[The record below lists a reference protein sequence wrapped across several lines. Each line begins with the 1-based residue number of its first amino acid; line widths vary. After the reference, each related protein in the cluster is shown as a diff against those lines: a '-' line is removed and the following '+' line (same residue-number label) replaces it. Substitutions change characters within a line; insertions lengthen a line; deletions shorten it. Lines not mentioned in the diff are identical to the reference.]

1 MIVHPHLILF
11 MNTLFGYPKFDL
23 LSLFPIHTPYHTQNP
38 ERTNQRSFPVDF
50 FERTHSTSN
59 DQSNNN
65 INENKS
71 NSVFMYSTGV
81 LLIMIVA
88 IISYN
93 LGGKKIHNKNYS
105 SSSSSL
111 EMKKKHKREEK
122 YDGNDTNKDND
133 SKRDH
138 QKNHHHD
145 YVSSPY
151 VF

>member
-1 MIVHPHLILF
+1 
-11 MNTLFGYPKFDL
+11 
-23 LSLFPIHTPYHTQNP
+23 
-38 ERTNQRSFPVDF
+38 VDF

-65 INENKS
+65 LNENKS

-93 LGGKKIHNKNYS
+93 IGGKKIHNKNYS
-105 SSSSSL
+105 SSSSL
-111 EMKKKHKREEK
+111 EMEKKHKREEK
-122 YDGNDTNKDND
+122 YDSNDTNKDND